1 MRLLM
6 LSGDPH
12 FLAPADAPHGGVLAR
27 HLAYA
32 QALAARAEGGHLLIA
47 APGPA
52 ARREFS
58 HLTLATGSH
67 ARRLLRAPCDAVTA
81 ESPWDLRAAA
91 IARARRAR
99 LLAQVHFDPFDPAW
113 QRHPANRARSA
124 LARLGLAAADRVRV
138 MNAETAALLAARW
151 RIPQARIWVAPV
163 PVAPLP
169 DVPAARGEL
178 VVGAMRLASD
188 RAPMLWLEAA
198 ARIAAQR
205 PAARFVLAGD
215 GAHRARLARAAR
227 IAGISLSLPGAL
239 GRAAL
244 AALYAQARLFLH
256 AAPHEAFGR
265 ALVEAQLA
273 GLPPVAFATAGARG
287 VVRHGETGL
296 LASAGDLRALA
307 DAAVSLLA
315 FPTRAEILGQE
326 ARRHAAQKFDA
337 AAMTERVVDFW
348 LGVR

>member
-12 FLAPADAPHGGVLAR
+12 FLAPAAAPHGGVLGR

-32 QALAARAEGGHLLIA
+32 QALAARADGGHLLVA

-52 ARREFS
+52 ARQDHP
-58 HLTLATGSH
+58 HLTLATGRF
-67 ARRLLRAPCDAVTA
+67 ARQLLRAPCDAVTA
-81 ESPWDLRAAA
+81 EAPWDLRALA
-91 IARARRAR
+91 IARARRVA

-113 QRHPANRARSA
+113 QRHRANRARTA
-124 LARLGLAAADRVRV
+124 LARVGLAAAQRVRV
-138 MNAETAALLAARW
+138 MNPETAALLAARW
-151 RIPQARIWVAPV
+151 RIPQARLWVAPV

-169 DVPAARGEL
+169 EARIARGEL

-215 GAHRARLARAAR
+215 GPFRARLASAAR
-227 IAGISLSLPGAL
+227 TAGIALALPGAL

-244 AALYAQARLFLH
+244 ATLYAQARLFLH

-273 GLPPVAFATAGARG
+273 GLPPVAFATAGARA

-296 LASAGDLRALA
+296 LAQSADLRALA

-315 FPTRAEILGQE
+315 APGRADALGQA
-326 ARRHAAQKFDA
+326 ARRHAAQHFDP
-337 AAMTERVVDFW
+337 AAMTDRVVDFW
-348 LGVR
+348 LGSR

>member
-12 FLAPADAPHGGVLAR
+12 FLASASAPHGGVLGR

-32 QALAARAEGGHLLIA
+32 GALAARAEGGHLLVA
-47 APGPA
+47 APRPA
-52 ARREFS
+52 ARQEHP
-58 HLTLATGSH
+58 HLTLATGH
-67 ARRLLRAPCDAVTA
+67 FARRLLLVPCDAVTA
-81 ESPWDLRAAA
+81 ESPWDLRALA
-91 IARARRAR
+91 IARARRAE

-138 MNAETAALLAARW
+138 MNPETAALLAARW

-163 PVAPLP
+163 PVTPFPHAPS
-169 DVPAARGEL
+169 AREEL

-198 ARIAAQR
+198 ARIAVQR

-215 GAHRARLARAAR
+215 GAFRIRLARAAHT
-227 IAGISLSLPGAL
+227 AGIALALPGAL

-273 GLPPVAFATAGARG
+273 GLPAVAFATAGARA
-287 VVRHGETGL
+287 VVRHGETGW
-296 LASAGDLRALA
+296 LAPSGDLRALA

-315 FPTRAEILGQE
+315 APSRAEALGQA

-337 AAMTERVVDFW
+337 AAMTDRVVDFW

>member
-12 FLAPADAPHGGVLAR
+12 FLAPSEAPHGGVLAR

-52 ARREFS
+52 ARRE
-58 HLTLATGSH
+58 HPQLTLATGSS
-67 ARRLLRAPCDAVTA
+67 ARRLMRGPCDAVTA
-81 ESPWDLRAAA
+81 ESPWDLRALA
-91 IARARRAR
+91 IAQVRKVP
-99 LLAQVHFDPFDPAW
+99 LLAQVHFDPFDSAW
-113 QRHPANRARSA
+113 QRQPANRARSA
-124 LARLGLAAADRVRV
+124 VARLSLAAAARVRV

-151 RIPQARIWVAPV
+151 RIPQAHIWVAPV
-163 PVAPLP
+163 PVTPLP
-169 DVPAARGEL
+169 DAPAARGEL

-215 GAHRARLARAAR
+215 GPFRPRLARAAR
-227 IAGISLSLPGAL
+227 IAGIALALPGAL

-244 AALYAQARLFLH
+244 AALHGQARLFLH

-273 GLPPVAFATAGARG
+273 GLPPVAFATAGARA
-287 VVRHGETGL
+287 VLRHGETGL
-296 LASAGDLRALA
+296 LAPSGDLRALA

-315 FPTRAEILGQE
+315 APSRAEALGQA
-326 ARRHAAQKFDA
+326 ARRHAAQKFDS